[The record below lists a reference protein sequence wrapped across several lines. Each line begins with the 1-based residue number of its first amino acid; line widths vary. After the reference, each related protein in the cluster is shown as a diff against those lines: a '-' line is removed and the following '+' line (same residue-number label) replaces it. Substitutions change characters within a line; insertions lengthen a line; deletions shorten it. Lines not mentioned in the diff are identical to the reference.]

1 MFFNLPRS
9 FRYWLLIQL
18 LILLSY
24 CTTEPEKS
32 RGQVFQSEEYD
43 FTIDTIAMNLKTVFG
58 MDWLPDGKAI
68 FTERGRHDSSISV
81 IDIETGRITR
91 LCNVPPVYSEGD
103 AGMLDIRV
111 HPNYSANGWI
121 YFAYCILKR
130 DSTSTLVVDRA
141 KLDRNCLR
149 DIQRLFE
156 VKPYFKSSGH
166 FGCRMQLRD
175 GYLFLSM
182 GERFVARDSAQNLS
196 NHFGKIIRLHD
207 DGRVP
212 TDNPY
217 VKTKSSLPEIWSY
230 GHRNPQGM
238 SFHPITGDL
247 WISEHGPQGGDE
259 INIVKPGHNYGWPI
273 ITYGEEYGGG
283 KIGAG
288 ITHKDGMEQPVYY
301 YVPSIAPGGMMIYSG
316 KAFPKWKNNIF
327 SGALA
332 LRHLNRAVIENNTV
346 VKEERILGQQK
357 WRVRMVNQGPDGF
370 IYFSVDKGMI
380 LRLRPV

>member
-1 MFFNLPRS
+1 MRILIYCS
-9 FRYWLLIQL
+9 LLQL
-18 LILLSY
+18 LTFLS
-24 CTTEPEKS
+24 CRTPPPKKIS
-32 RGQVFQSEEYD
+32 GRVFHSEEHD
-43 FTIDTIAMNLKTVFG
+43 FTIDTIATGLRTVFG

-68 FTERGRHDSSISV
+68 FTERGRKDSSISV
-81 IDIETGRITR
+81 MDSETGKIRR
-91 LCNVPPVYSEGD
+91 LCNVPAVYSGGD
-103 AGMLDIRV
+103 AGMLDVRV

-121 YFAYCILKR
+121 YFAYCILKE

-141 KLDRNCLR
+141 KLDGDCLKES
-149 DIQRLFE
+149 QRLFE

-166 FGCRMQLRD
+166 FGCRMQLKD

-182 GERFVARDSAQNLS
+182 GERYVARDSAQKLS
-196 NHFGKIIRLHD
+196 NHFGKILRLYD

-212 TDNPY
+212 ADNPF
-217 VKTKSSLPEIWSY
+217 VNNTTALWEIWSY

-238 SFHPITGDL
+238 SFHPVTGDL

-259 INIVKPGHNYGWPI
+259 INIVKPGHNYGWPV

-288 ITHKDGMEQPVYY
+288 ISHKDEMDQPVYY
-301 YVPSIAPGGMMIYSG
+301 YVPSIAPGGMLICNG
-316 KAFPKWKNNIF
+316 NAFPGWKNNIF

-332 LRHLNRAVIENNTV
+332 LRHLNRLVVENNKV
-346 VKEERILGQQK
+346 VKEERILGQQN
-357 WRVRMVNQGPDGF
+357 WRVRMVSQGPDGF

-380 LRLRPV
+380 LCLKPA

>member
-1 MFFNLPRS
+1 MRS
-9 FRYWLLIQL
+9 FSCWLLTHL
-18 LILLSY
+18 LIFLLC
-24 CTTEPEKS
+24 CTVEPEKPA
-32 RGQVFQSEEYD
+32 GQIFHSDDYD
-43 FTIDTIAMNLKTVFG
+43 FIIDTIAMNRKTVFG
-58 MDWLPDGKAI
+58 MDWLPDGRGI
-68 FTERGRHDSSISV
+68 FTERGRTDSSISV

-91 LCNVPPVYSEGD
+91 LCNVPPVYSDGD

-111 HPNYSANGWI
+111 HPNYSVNGWI
-121 YFAYCILKR
+121 YFAYCILKH
-130 DSTSTLVVDRA
+130 DSTSTLVVERA
-141 KLDRNCLR
+141 KLDGKCFR

-156 VKPYFKSSGH
+156 AKPYLKSSGH

-175 GYLFLSM
+175 GYLFFSM
-182 GERFVARDSAQNLS
+182 GERFVARDSAQKLS

-212 TDNPY
+212 SDNPF
-217 VKTKSSLPEIWSY
+217 VSTKNALPEIWSY

-238 SFHPITGDL
+238 SFHPVTGDL

-259 INIVKPGHNYGWPI
+259 INIVKRGQNYGWPI

-283 KIGAG
+283 KIGLG

-301 YVPSIAPGGMMIYSG
+301 YVPSIAPGGMMIYHG
-316 KAFPKWKNNIF
+316 KEFPKWKNNIF
-327 SGALA
+327 NGALA
-332 LRHLNRAVIENNTV
+332 LRHFNRLVIESNKV
-346 VKEERILGQQK
+346 VKEERILTQQT
-357 WRVRMVNQGPDGF
+357 WRVRMVRQGPDGF

>member
-1 MFFNLPRS
+1 MRS
-9 FRYWLLIQL
+9 LNYWLSLRL
-18 LILLSY
+18 LIVLSC
-24 CTTEPEKS
+24 CTAGPEKPS
-32 RGQVFQSEEYD
+32 GQIFHSEEYD
-43 FTIDTIAMNLKTVFG
+43 FVVDTTAINLKTVFG
-58 MDWLPDGKAI
+58 MDWLPDGRAI
-68 FTERGRHDSSISV
+68 FTERGRKDSSISL
-81 IDIETGRITR
+81 IDPETGNITR
-91 LCNVPPVYSEGD
+91 LCNVPPVYSGGD

-111 HPNYSANGWI
+111 HPNYSDNAWI
-121 YFAYCILKR
+121 YFAYCVLKQ

-141 KLDRNCLR
+141 KLAGICL
-149 DIQRLFE
+149 IEVQRLFE
-156 VKPYFKSSGH
+156 VKPYFKSSAH
-166 FGCRMQLRD
+166 FGCRMQLKD

-182 GERFVARDSAQNLS
+182 GERFVARDSAQKLS
-196 NHFGKIIRLHD
+196 NHFGKIIRLYD

-212 TDNPY
+212 PDNPF
-217 VKTKSSLPEIWSY
+217 VNTKNALPEIWSY

-238 SFHPITGDL
+238 GFHPVTGDL

-288 ITHKDGMEQPVYY
+288 ITHKDGLDQPVYF
-301 YVPSIAPGGMMIYSG
+301 YVPSIAPGGMIIYKG
-316 KAFPKWKNNIF
+316 NAFPKWKNNIF

-332 LRHLNRAVIENNTV
+332 LRHLNRLVIENNKV

-357 WRVRMVNQGPDGF
+357 WRVRMISQGPDGF

-380 LRLRPV
+380 LRLRPSR